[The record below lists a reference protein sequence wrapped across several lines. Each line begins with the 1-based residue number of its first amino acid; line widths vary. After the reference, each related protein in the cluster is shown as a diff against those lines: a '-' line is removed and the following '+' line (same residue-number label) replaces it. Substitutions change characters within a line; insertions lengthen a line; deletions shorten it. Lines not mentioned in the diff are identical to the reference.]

1 MKIKFVSNGPN
12 GEVYHGETYVN
23 PAYFFIKAF
32 YMLHGKTAD
41 VEWLPCDFTMLD
53 TYAVQL
59 EQIIADKPDVV
70 ALSVYVWNESHQM
83 RLSRDIKQ
91 ALPHTV
97 IVLGGPQLIAHK
109 ETETDYFD
117 RHPYVDYVCY
127 GDGELAF
134 QLLIDRHSG
143 ALPAST
149 PLINMVENL
158 KPGYHLWPFEIIAD
172 KEYLDT
178 SSFLIQ
184 KEDVT
189 DSVNSLI
196 ARGIPKNKIVMAIEF
211 ARGCMYSCSFCDWSQ
226 NLTKKVKRRNQDWK
240 AELDFFHDLDI
251 MVREADANFGQW
263 PQDLEIFD
271 YGISLYD
278 PNRIFKFRV
287 HNTPKLKKEAT
298 YHLMY
303 TQSLLYDFRAH
314 VSLQDIDDQVLA
326 NINRPSVSWADHV
339 ELIQRLSNNLPE
351 GKKHLVGVQLII
363 GLPGQTYKSIINMYQ
378 ELYRIGVRQGAV
390 NLWVYL
396 DNSPAADPDY
406 QRLHRLKWIDA
417 YILIKPEFEVENL
430 DELYAELST
439 GIVDPNTWTKLKIVR
454 SNSSMQFRDV
464 MKAQLFRQYF
474 SKLTGG
480 LEKPTLDEEQLQA
493 LTAELNERVEREVSH
508 TLDAYA
514 ESMEK
519 YDLVTFGTYSDGK
532 ITRVFV
538 D

>member
-53 TYAVQL
+53 TYEVQL
-59 EQIIADKPDVV
+59 EQIINDKPDVV
-70 ALSVYVWNESHQM
+70 ALSVYVWNESHQL
-83 RLSRDIKQ
+83 RLARDIKS
-91 ALPHTV
+91 ALPDTL

-109 ETETDYFD
+109 EPDYFD

-149 PLINMVENL
+149 ELINMVENL
-158 KPGYHLWPFEIIAD
+158 KPGYKLWPFEIIAD
-172 KEYLDT
+172 KTYLET

-184 KEDVT
+184 KDDVT
-189 DSVNSLI
+189 NSVNSLI
-196 ARGIPKNKIVMAIEF
+196 ERGIPKNKIVMAIEF

-226 NLTKKVKRRNQDWK
+226 NLTKKVKRRSHDWK
-240 AELDFFHDLDI
+240 AELDFFHELDI

-263 PQDLEIFD
+263 PEDLKIFD

-278 PNRIFKFRV
+278 PKRIFKFRV

-326 NINRPSVSWADHV
+326 NINRPSVSWEQHV

-363 GLPGQTYKSIINMYQ
+363 GLPGQTYKSIIRMYQ

-396 DNSPAADPDY
+396 DNSPAAEPAY
-406 QRLHRLKWIDA
+406 QRLHKLKWIDA
-417 YILIKPEFEVENL
+417 YVLIKPELEVNNL
-430 DELYAELST
+430 DKLYADLAA
-439 GIVDPNTWTKLKIVR
+439 GDVDPNVWTKLKIVR
-454 SNSSMQFRDV
+454 ENSSMKFKDI

-480 LEKPTLDEEQLQA
+480 LDKPTLTEDELQA
-493 LTAELNERVEREVSH
+493 LTTELNQRVDAEVTESL
-508 TLDAYA
+508 TAYA
-514 ESMEK
+514 DCMEK
-519 YDLVTFGTYSDGK
+519 YDLVTFGTYSNNK
-532 ITRVFV
+532 IKRVYV